1 MEQRTPGG
9 GGGGGH
15 VVETGHQ
22 QQHNTPTPTSS
33 VNHRPP
39 QSQHHHH
46 HHHHFCRT
54 DINHKSSSRVHFL
67 AQFVCV
73 HQQQRP
79 HFRPGFNFPHISSAT
94 LPMFTRIVLALFSL
108 AFLVAMCTAMERR
121 NPSDYDQSRVP
132 SNLRPISWLLG
143 IWRSEHDGKAMFPT
157 IPKFTFGEQISIAL
171 SDSRM
176 SGPPAFN
183 YTAFAWSAHDQDE
196 LHSENGYIT
205 VDGGKVMLTTVRI
218 TVTAEGS
225 FVTVEEGPVSSSHIR
240 FKLVDIG
247 RISFSRDLP
256 VHDLVREWTLMDH
269 NHFEARLD
277 METLTHGM
285 QEHTMNIYTRV
296 L

>member
-1 MEQRTPGG
+1 MERGP

-15 VVETGHQ
+15 VVETGQ
-22 QQHNTPTPTSS
+22 QQHNTPPTSS
-33 VNHRPP
+33 DGH
-39 QSQHHHH
+39 QSQ
-46 HHHHFCRT
+46 
-54 DINHKSSSRVHFL
+54 KQQQQSSFL
-67 AQFVCV
+67 AQF
-73 HQQQRP
+73 P
-79 HFRPGFNFPHISSAT
+79 NPPA
-94 LPMFTRIVLALFSL
+94 MFLRIVLALFSL
-108 AFLVAMCTAMERR
+108 AFVVAMCTAMERR

-205 VDGGKVMLTTVRI
+205 VDGGKVMLTTVMNN
-218 TVTAEGS
+218 G